1 MEDDRSSSPDSS
13 PSFCKSEIPVWSV
26 VDSLLGLNP
35 TPSPSVPWAAP
46 LTLPL
51 PSPSPPPCRSRC
63 RPPPRSRRRNNLHR
77 WPRRTSRSPLFP
89 RTSSPGLSV
98 GRPSSSRTGSGR
110 GSGPVKGT
118 LGSTRHRGPTT
129 GARDRAVMKVCSSR
143 ASVDR
148 IRMGIGRVLVGI
160 ARGRAGGMGLR
171 CRTDLTRSRHAGA
184 VAFAVAVAGRKKRRD
199 FLGEEQVLIILCQ
212 ALEKTITL
220 QSEDLSSCVT
230 IVRTFSMK
238 KQAEELM
245 HTWPL
250 KLLDVVRIKAEDIII
265 RIKYISKMVVRCSKN
280 TSVDGKRLEKATNNY
295 DESGIIGRGGSGVVY
310 KGNLSDTNRAVAI
323 KKSKTVDESQIEL
336 FINEVFILSQINHSN
351 VVKLLGCCLET
362 QVPLLV
368 YEYVTNGTLFDH
380 IHGPLLS
387 WNHRLRIASET
398 AAALAYLHSAV
409 STPIIHQ
416 DVKSANILLDENYT
430 AKVANFG
437 ASRLVPMDKAH
448 LTTLVLA
455 TSGKSDVYSFGVVL
469 VELLTGK
476 KPVFFDRFEKA
487 EGNLSIYFIL
497 AMEGNR
503 LLEMLDAQLVV
514 DGASMVLPNVPF
526 TRPDPLPLPVLLEL
540 GLPADKPGPEGSGLC
555 GETNGGGCFSSLIW
569 AADDNEIDKEEEE
582 GKGEGESAGRP
593 KGRREM
599 ESGSGRGGNQPRT
612 RQESPICRSRATNR
626 AKKSDRLPL
635 LEVSLD
641 VSSREAWFFLS
652 HRLQPIVSVAGG
664 ACHKSLSSD
673 VREMLSSYETAYLG
687 THGEDIL
694 DEAIA
699 FTSKHLKAL
708 IPNLNLHLARWV
720 GSASSSKSAN
730 GDAGNDANIVS
741 LSIEDDFL

>member
-26 VDSLLGLNP
+26 VDSLLGPNS

-51 PSPSPPPCRSRC
+51 PSPPPPPCRSRC

-89 RTSSPGLSV
+89 RTSGPGLSA
-98 GRPSSSRTGSGR
+98 GRPSSSRTSSGR

-118 LGSTRHRGPTT
+118 LGSTRHRGATT
-129 GARDRAVMKVCSSR
+129 GARDRAVTKVCSSR

-171 CRTDLTRSRHAGA
+171 CRTDLTRSRHAGV
-184 VAFAVAVAGRKKRRD
+184 VAFAVVVAGRKKRR
-199 FLGEEQVLIILCQ
+199 
-212 ALEKTITL
+212 
-220 QSEDLSSCVT
+220 
-230 IVRTFSMK
+230 
-238 KQAEELM
+238 
-245 HTWPL
+245 
-250 KLLDVVRIKAEDIII
+250 
-265 RIKYISKMVVRCSKN
+265 
-280 TSVDGKRLEKATNNY
+280 RLEKATNNY
-295 DESGIIGRGGSGVVY
+295 DKSGIIGRGGSGVVY

-368 YEYVTNGTLFDH
+368 YEYVTNGTLFYH

-398 AAALAYLHSAV
+398 AVALAYLHSAM
-409 STPIIHQ
+409 STPIIHR

-430 AKVANFG
+430 AKVADFG

-455 TSGKSDVYSFGVVL
+455 TSGYLDPEYLLTSQLTEKSDVYSFGVVL

-503 LLEMLDAQLVV
+503 LLEILDAQLVE

-540 GLPADKPGPEGSGLC
+540 GLPVDKPEPEVRGNKGLQLVRR
-555 GETNGGGCFSSLIW
+555 GQRWRLFLLLDLGDERQRDRQGGG
-569 AADDNEIDKEEEE
+569 
-582 GKGEGESAGRP
+582 GGEG
-593 KGRREM
+593 
-599 ESGSGRGGNQPRT
+599 
-612 RQESPICRSRATNR
+612 
-626 AKKSDRLPL
+626 
-635 LEVSLD
+635 
-641 VSSREAWFFLS
+641 
-652 HRLQPIVSVAGG
+652 
-664 ACHKSLSSD
+664 
-673 VREMLSSYETAYLG
+673 
-687 THGEDIL
+687 
-694 DEAIA
+694 
-699 FTSKHLKAL
+699 
-708 IPNLNLHLARWV
+708 
-720 GSASSSKSAN
+720 
-730 GDAGNDANIVS
+730 
-741 LSIEDDFL
+741 